1 MNNANLWRLSMS
13 EIDFSKYLEQ
23 ADILLYPWLVK
34 IFFALLIFFV
44 GKLIAKYIVK
54 LVATLL
60 TKAGQDE
67 TLIAFIGGML
77 NATLLVVVG
86 IAALAQLGVNTTS
99 LIALL
104 GAAGLAVGLALKDS
118 LQNFASGI
126 MLIIFRPFSAG
137 DYVEVAGVAGVV
149 EKVNIFSTLL
159 RTTDNRE
166 ITIPNGSIYGD
177 VITNFSA
184 RDTRRLDLIYSISYD
199 DDVVL
204 AKDVLTKVI
213 NDESRILPEP
223 APVIA
228 LSEFADSSINFIVRP
243 WVNSSEYWDVKWSL
257 NEKVKQAFD
266 QNNLSIPYPQMDLH
280 IANSDSNKA

>member
-1 MNNANLWRLSMS
+1 MS